1 MGYLYI
7 FLTVIFT
14 VYGQL
19 ILKWRMSAA
28 GPMPDGLFLKIVFL
42 ITQLTNIYIISGFA
56 AAFIAALCWMAA
68 MTKFELSYA
77 YPFMGLNFVLV
88 FLLSSVVFNEQI
100 NIYKIVG
107 IALIVLGIYISSKSL
122 M

>member
-1 MGYLYI
+1 MGYMYI
-7 FLTVIFT
+7 ILTVIFT

-19 ILKWRMSAA
+19 ILKWRMSAV
-28 GPMPDGLFLKIVFL
+28 GPMPDRLFMKIVFL